1 MTAEAPAATKSRSRG
16 LSALLYLGRVALL
29 ALVYWAAARL
39 SLDLALVRGQVTP
52 LWPPTGI
59 ALVSFLILGYRMWPA
74 IAVGALAVNLPLGP
88 TPLGAVVI
96 AMGNTF
102 APLASAE
109 VLRRA
114 HFRPQLD
121 RLRDAAALVVLA
133 ALIGMALSATVGSA
147 VLTLSGAIPTAA
159 FAATWA
165 VWWAGDAMGV
175 LLVAPMLLSFVPR
188 RGVRPFGWRK
198 SIELALLLCGIGVAA
213 NLLFANPYDLEYL
226 VLPLIA
232 VAAWRFRLAGAAPAA
247 LVASFMAVNAAVN
260 GAGPFHGESL
270 IEKMITLQ
278 AFNVSLSLASFVLAA
293 YADTRQR
300 TERMSRLYSAA
311 SRALS
316 AKTAAIDV
324 AVGELG
330 PPVALL
336 TSYMEVLASGN
347 LGPPPEQW
355 EPTLGVMADKAWQV
369 SRIIEDLVDSA
380 RIEAG
385 SNASSRAELDL
396 RDAVRLAAAR
406 AGARADMTGAQIST
420 AYDLDPIP
428 VDADARQIGR
438 ILDNLVH
445 NSLTYVA
452 KPPRIELRAAIEND
466 RGVVR
471 VIDNGIGLTE
481 RERSRV
487 FQPFQRSEDPA
498 YSAVPGSGLGLYA
511 SLKLAERN
519 GGTLTLE
526 WTERGVGS
534 CFTLALP
541 LARSG
546 REVTAEAAP
555 GRGRDSTT

>member
-1 MTAEAPAATKSRSRG
+1 MGKI
-16 LSALLYLGRVALL
+16 LLL
-29 ALVYWAAARL
+29 AFAYWAAARV
-39 SLDLALVRGQVTP
+39 SLELALVRGQVTP

-74 IAVGALAVNLPLGP
+74 IALGALAVNLPLGP
-88 TPLGAVVI
+88 TPVGAVVI

-114 HFRPQLD
+114 GFRLQLD
-121 RLRDAAALVVLA
+121 RLRDAAGLVVLA
-133 ALIGMALSATVGSA
+133 ALIGMTLSATIGTT
-147 VLTLSGAIPTAA
+147 VLTLSGGVPMRS
-159 FAATWA
+159 FPSTWA

-175 LLVAPMLLSFVPR
+175 LLVAPMLLAFVPR
-188 RGVRPFGWRK
+188 RGMQPFGWRK
-198 SIELALLLCGIGVAA
+198 SVELTLLLCGIGVAA
-213 NLLFANPYDLEYL
+213 YFLFANPFDLEYL

-232 VAAWRFRLAGAAPAA
+232 GAAWRFRLAGAAPAA
-247 LVASFMAVNAAVN
+247 LVASLIAVRAAVN
-260 GAGPFHGESL
+260 GEGPFHDESL

-300 TERMSRLYSAA
+300 TERISRLYSAA
-311 SRALS
+311 SRALA
-316 AKTAAIDV
+316 AKNAAIDV

-355 EPTLGVMADKAWQV
+355 EATLSVMADKAWQV

-380 RIEAG
+380 RIEAAPG
-385 SNASSRAELDL
+385 TASREQLDL

-406 AGARADMTGAQIST
+406 ASARADMTGAQITTS
-420 AYDLDPIP
+420 YDLDPVR

-438 ILDNLVH
+438 ILDNLIH

-452 KPPRIELRAAIEND
+452 KAPRIELRAGIENN

-498 YSAVPGSGLGLYA
+498 FSAVPGVGLGLYA
-511 SLKLAERN
+511 SLKLAESN
-519 GGTLTLE
+519 HGTLTLE
-526 WTERGVGS
+526 RTKRGVGS
-534 CFTLALP
+534 CFALGLP
-541 LARSG
+541 LATG
-546 REVTAEAAP
+546 GPEAMAAAAP
-555 GRGRDSTT
+555 VRGRDSTT

>member
-1 MTAEAPAATKSRSRG
+1 MLAASRSRSRG
-16 LSALLYLGRVALL
+16 SSALFYLGKIALL
-29 ALVYWAAARL
+29 ALVYWVAARL
-39 SLDLALVRGQVTP
+39 SLELALVRGQVTP
-52 LWPPTGI
+52 LWPPAGI
-59 ALVSFLILGYRMWPA
+59 ALVSFLVLGYRVWPA
-74 IAVGALAVNLPLGP
+74 IALGALAVNLPLGP

-114 HFRPQLD
+114 GFRPQLD

-133 ALIGMALSATVGSA
+133 ALIGMALSATVGTA
-147 VLTLSGAIPTAA
+147 VLTLSGAVPISN
-159 FAATWA
+159 FGSTWA
-165 VWWAGDAMGV
+165 VWWAGDAMGI

-198 SIELALLLCGIGVAA
+198 SIELTLLLCGIGVAA
-213 NLLFANPYDLEYL
+213 YFLFANPFDLEYL
-226 VLPLIA
+226 VLPFIA

-247 LVASFMAVNAAVN
+247 LVASLIAVHAAVN
-260 GAGPFHGESL
+260 GEGPFHAESL

-300 TERMSRLYSAA
+300 SERISRLYSSA

-316 AKTAAIDV
+316 AKNAAIDV

-355 EPTLGVMADKAWQV
+355 EPTLSVMADKAWQV

-385 SNASSRAELDL
+385 SNTTSSEELDL

-406 AGARADMTGAQIST
+406 AGARADMTGAQITT
-420 AYDLDPIP
+420 AYDVDPIP
-428 VDADARQIGR
+428 VAADARQIGR
-438 ILDNLVH
+438 ILDNLIH

-452 KPPRIELRAAIEND
+452 KAPRIELRAGIENN

-471 VIDNGIGLTE
+471 VIDNGIGLTD
-481 RERSRV
+481 RERARV
-487 FQPFQRSEDPA
+487 FQPFERSEDPA
-498 YSAVPGSGLGLYA
+498 YLAVPGVGLGLYA
-511 SLKLAERN
+511 SLKLAEIN
-519 GGTLTLE
+519 KGTLTLE
-526 WTERGVGS
+526 QTERGVGS
-534 CFTLALP
+534 CFALGLP
-541 LARSG
+541 LAKNG
-546 REVTAEAAP
+546 REVTAAAAP
-555 GRGRDSTT
+555 AHGRDSTT